1 MKASP
6 ITSKIKRA
14 ETTPVKMDGKTSENK
29 ATEGS
34 GMQSDKPEEKS
45 WGNVIGHGIL
55 DVVGLVP
62 VVGEL
67 ADGANAAWYAAE
79 GDYTNAALSAAA
91 MVPFAGWG
99 ATGAKLGMKG
109 YKSLSKTAKVVDK
122 VANTKVGKF
131 TGLNKP
137 TKAAKFYGP
146 NRYEANPSPTQPSSA
161 ASPKTDKSQ
170 DIKSNK
176 SLGSNRVA
184 QGASSWKRAVANN
197 KSGTSLTNLIKQ
209 RNSAKK
215 GSAEY
220 AKAQNAINK
229 AYGVKKRY

>member
-14 ETTPVKMDGKTSENK
+14 ETAPVKMDGKTSENK

-67 ADGANAAWYAAE
+67 ADGANAAWYASE

-146 NRYEANPSPTQPSSA
+146 GRYEAKPSSTQSSPDPSPKA
-161 ASPKTDKSQ
+161 
-170 DIKSNK
+170 NK
-176 SLGSNRVA
+176 SLGSNRVS
-184 QGASSWKRAVANN
+184 QGASSWKKAVANN

-209 RNSAKK
+209 RNNAKK

>member
-14 ETTPVKMDGKTSENK
+14 ETAPMKMDGKTSENK

-67 ADGANAAWYAAE
+67 ADGANATWYAAE

-146 NRYEANPSPTQPSSA
+146 DRYEAKPSSTQPSSA
-161 ASPKTDKSQ
+161 VSPKANKNQ
-170 DIKSNK
+170 DIESNK
-176 SLGSNRVA
+176 NLGSNRVS